1 MILETIVTTL
11 DRQGQVNAA
20 PMGVTPRGA
29 QVILRPFTATTTFRN
44 LREVPSAVVNLVDD
58 AALYAYTALGDYRPD
73 WRPAEKVI
81 GAVLTGAC
89 SWMEVEADDVV
100 AVGERAVI
108 SCRVVHQGRLRD
120 FLGFCRAR
128 NAVIEATILATR
140 LHLTPPPEVEA
151 ELVRLQ
157 TIVDKC
163 GDGRER
169 EAMHYVTEYVRSYG
183 RGNHEPGH
191 AG

>member
-1 MILETIVTTL
+1 MILESIVTTL
-11 DRQGQVNAA
+11 DKQGQVNAA
-20 PMGVTPRGA
+20 PMGVTPRGG

-44 LREVPSAVVNLVDD
+44 LREVPSAVINLVDD
-58 AALYAYTALGDYRPD
+58 AALYAYTALGDYRPE
-73 WRPAEKVI
+73 WRPAEKVL
-81 GAVLTGAC
+81 GAVLADAC
-89 SWMEVEADDVV
+89 SWMEIEVADIV

-108 SCRVVHQGRLRD
+108 SGRVVHQGRLRD

-128 NAVIEATILATR
+128 NAVIEATILVTR
-140 LHLTPPPEVEA
+140 LHLTPPAEVES

-157 TIVDKC
+157 TVVDKC

-169 EAMHYVTEYVRSYG
+169 EAMTYVTEYVRSYG
-183 RGNHEPGH
+183 RGSHEPSH